1 MLHITIP
8 GYGNL
13 RLRHLVLDFN
23 GTLACDGRLLPGV
36 RERLDLLAE
45 TLKIHV
51 LTADTFGRAT
61 KEMSAIP
68 CELAVLP
75 PENQDGAKRRYLEP
89 LGPEAV
95 VAVGNGRN
103 DRGMLEAAAL
113 GLAVVQAEGA
123 AVETILA
130 ADVVVPD
137 ILAALD
143 LLAKPMRLT
152 ATLRA

>member
-1 MLHITIP
+1 MLHIPVP

-13 RLRHLVLDFN
+13 RLGHLVLDFN

-36 RERLDLLAE
+36 RERLVLLAE
-45 TLKIHV
+45 DVKVHV
-51 LTADTFGRAT
+51 LTADTFGSAAQEVAT
-61 KEMSAIP
+61 IP

-75 PENQDGAKRRYLEP
+75 PEDQDEAKRRYLET
-89 LGPEAV
+89 LGPGAV

-103 DRGMLEAAAL
+103 DRGMLEVAAL
-113 GLAVVQAEGA
+113 GVAVVQAEGA
-123 AVETILA
+123 AFETILA

-143 LLAKPMRLT
+143 LLAKPKRLA
-152 ATLRA
+152 ATLRT